1 MTLNDMLDSIFDQY
15 KGDEALLNDVW
26 DERYKNLLDVSIRSS
41 RHYHKYVNGSVLQC
55 GIKPDAV
62 YESVTDWLCG
72 CTPVFPSNGV
82 QYMGKIKVNINE

>member
-1 MTLNDMLDSIFDQY
+1 MTLNDMLDSI
-15 KGDEALLNDVW
+15 LNEQIRDIDTLDDAW
-26 DERYKNLLDVSIRSS
+26 NERYKNLLDVSIRSS
-41 RHYHKYVNGSVLQC
+41 RHYHKSVNGSVLQC